1 MDVAKLLVAFAVLGF
16 MTWIWSNVT
25 SALSRMVLEAM
36 A

>member
-1 MDVAKLLVAFAVLGF
+1 MGIIELMITFAVLGF

-25 SALSRMVLEAM
+25 RALSEMVMEAI